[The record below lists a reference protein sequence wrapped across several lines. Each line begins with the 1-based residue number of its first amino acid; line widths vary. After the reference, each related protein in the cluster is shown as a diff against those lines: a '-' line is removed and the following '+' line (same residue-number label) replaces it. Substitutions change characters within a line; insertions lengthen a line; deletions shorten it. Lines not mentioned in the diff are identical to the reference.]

1 MALVGVQPVL
11 TQVPPTRWRS
21 TTATFIP
28 APARRNAKDGPAWPV
43 PMIIASKSGMT
54 TLSSSRRLHYD
65 NQWLM
70 SFHVSGGRQ
79 GKGCGMPFR
88 DAPVAVPL
96 QYNYVASPRRNPS
109 RGKAH

>member
-43 PMIIASKSGMT
+43 PMMIASKSGMT
-54 TLSSSRRLHYD
+54 SLSSSRRRHYN
-65 NQWLM
+65 NQLLI
-70 SFHVSGGRQ
+70 SF
-79 GKGCGMPFR
+79 M
-88 DAPVAVPL
+88 
-96 QYNYVASPRRNPS
+96 
-109 RGKAH
+109 